1 MSDERE
7 SKFLWLDGELLPWS
21 EANVHVT
28 TIGVA
33 SSTAIFEGI
42 RGYCFSVS
50 KSICGD
56 LPNR

>member
-33 SSTAIFEGI
+33 SSTAM
-42 RGYCFSVS
+42 
-50 KSICGD
+50 ICTID
-56 LPNR
+56 EICLDESNVFKP